1 MDALAIKQLARE
13 ILAKHPKGIKAEELR
28 QLAGDENFNFVLKA
42 ILELIQKRRHGQCE
56 NCGTC
61 DCEL

>member
-1 MDALAIKQLARE
+1 MDAIEIKKLARE
-13 ILAKHPKGIKAEELR
+13 ILAKRPKGIKAEELR

-42 ILELIQKRRHGQCE
+42 ILELIKNRRHTQCE
-56 NCGTC
+56 NCGNC